1 MKLNNLSIY
10 ERTLLLVKD
19 PKKYFTIVSKESLGT
34 VFNRM
39 SPLIIAILVIQ
50 LIVDRFSVLN
60 QLAEVTKPALGLTIL
75 FALLGLVATY
85 IALPAVYNIVLRLFK
100 SKKSFSDT
108 LKVFLALAYFGII
121 SLSAYIVFQ
130 LLFFLSMN
138 SEVGLLIFLLV
149 WALSALALGIY
160 SFYLLLKG
168 ISVVHKVSMGKSFVA
183 LLLSGVIFFILII
196 IVSVII
202 TLVSI

>member
-130 LLFFLSMN
+130 LYF
-138 SEVGLLIFLLV
+138 
-149 WALSALALGIY
+149 
-160 SFYLLLKG
+160 
-168 ISVVHKVSMGKSFVA
+168 
-183 LLLSGVIFFILII
+183 
-196 IVSVII
+196 
-202 TLVSI
+202 